1 MSKEKKAA
9 ISYNLILLAGFL
21 YLITNFTKYNY
32 DWIVYL
38 SGVFALIGVI
48 LYLLSK
54 RKKE

>member
-1 MSKEKKAA
+1 MKKNKKAV

-48 LYLLSK
+48 LYVLSK